1 MLSEKK
7 VSFGHIIG
15 ITRYHA
21 VSLRLDVAMLPLSQ
35 SSTSET
41 DCYER
46 ESTSASANAR
56 TRWAV

>member
-1 MLSEKK
+1 MLSAEK

-15 ITRYHA
+15 ISRYHE
-21 VSLRLDVAMLPLSQ
+21 VSLRLDVAMLPPSH

-41 DCYER
+41 VCYER